1 MNAKRITAALLLLL
15 TLSGC
20 SARTEVRNKSFIRFV
35 GIESGDEVT
44 AAVSLYDSD
53 EKLEGKGETLFAASK
68 TWTRPSKRFL
78 LRHLYSGG
86 CGQACNEK
94 RWL

>member
-44 AAVSLYDSD
+44 AAVSL
-53 EKLEGKGETLFAASK
+53 
-68 TWTRPSKRFL
+68 
-78 LRHLYSGG
+78 
-86 CGQACNEK
+86 
-94 RWL
+94 